1 MSDTPQPPKKR
12 GCFFYGCLTLVILFL
27 IGGLG
32 TYLVVRY
39 VANKITQLVNNY
51 TDTSPVLL
59 ESVSLPPAQMSALRD
74 RVAAFGQALQNS
86 STAQELVLTAEE
98 INALIGSEPSYK
110 AFKGQLLVLITGD
123 QIKGKVSLP
132 LPDIGPLKLK
142 GRYLNGEAGLR
153 ASLVS
158 GELDVHLD
166 NVIVKGQPL
175 PAAIMTELKK
185 NNLAT
190 EFQKDPKNAANLEK
204 FDSIQI
210 KDGRLILRTKGKP

>member
-39 VANKITQLVNNY
+39 AVNRITQLVNNY
-51 TDTSPVLL
+51 TDTAPISL
-59 ESVSLPPAQMSALRD
+59 ETVTLPPAQMSVLRD
-74 RVAAFGQALQNS
+74 RVAAFGQALQNLATS
-86 STAQELVLTAEE
+86 QELVLTAEE
-98 INALIGSEPSYK
+98 INALIGSDPSFK
-110 AFKGQLLVLITGD
+110 AFKGQLLVVISGD

-142 GRYLNGEAGLR
+142 GRYLNGEAGFR
-153 ASLVS
+153 VSLVS

-175 PAAIMTELKK
+175 PAAIMAELKK
-185 NNLAT
+185 NNLAA
-190 EFQKDPKNAANLEK
+190 EFQKNPQNAANLEK

-210 KDGRLILRTKGKP
+210 KDGKLILRNKGKP